1 MLSTWLSYD
10 DLTQLIERGLFTAD
24 VGHTVVY
31 GASDNR
37 TVWWDNRY
45 AEHLGYQ
52 PKDTSGSVPRRGRGQ
67 TSARRRRPE
76 HGLPGW
82 RLRRCRPLQLTPPC
96 QEAPA
101 CTAN

>member
-37 TVWWDNRY
+37 TVWWDNRH
-45 AEHLGYQ
+45 AAHLGYQ
-52 PKDTSGSVPRRGRGQ
+52 PKDTSEVFRAAVEAKPAP
-67 TSARRRRPE
+67 SADDPSMVYQ
-76 HGLPGW
+76 GGAFVAAGPFS
-82 RLRRCRPLQLTPPC
+82 
-96 QEAPA
+96 
-101 CTAN
+101 